1 MDERLEGQ
9 GEAAVQ
15 DTVWGLR
22 AVFYGRDPQPPAT

>member
-22 AVFYGRDPQPPAT
+22 AVFYARDP

>member
-9 GEAAVQ
+9 DEAAVQ

-22 AVFYGRDPQPPAT
+22 AVFYGRDP